1 MHKTIEELESESDAL
16 EQMIRESD
24 EAHAYHQ
31 AEALKE
37 AGNRIV
43 LRQELDAVE
52 SALISALGEPS

>member
-1 MHKTIEELESESDAL
+1 VIKTIEELEAESDAL
-16 EQMIRESD
+16 EQMIRQTDESI
-24 EAHAYHQ
+24 EYHR

-37 AGNRIV
+37 AGNRVV

>member
-1 MHKTIEELESESDAL
+1 MIKTIEELEQESDAL
-16 EQMIRESD
+16 EQMIRETDASI
-24 EAHAYHQ
+24 AYHQ

-37 AGNRIV
+37 SGNRIV